1 LRAGRWS
8 AVTRRVRAG
17 GHLRRL
23 PRGPPPPPHP
33 FRYSPGSP
41 HPRSSVTVPAVRGTA
56 TSAAPTHHT
65 DPAAKPGFRP
75 DVQGLR
81 AIAVLLVVLF
91 HAGVETLSGGYVG
104 VDVFFVISG
113 FLITTHLLESLEREG
128 RIRFGRFYARR
139 ARRIL
144 PAALLVA
151 ALTLLA
157 SWIWLSPLLMRS
169 VVGGAIA
176 TALYGPN
183 YFFALQD
190 TDYLAESTPS
200 VY

>member
-1 LRAGRWS
+1 M
-8 AVTRRVRAG
+8 
-17 GHLRRL
+17 
-23 PRGPPPPPHP
+23 
-33 FRYSPGSP
+33 
-41 HPRSSVTVPAVRGTA
+41 
-56 TSAAPTHHT
+56 
-65 DPAAKPGFRP
+65 
-75 DVQGLR
+75 
-81 AIAVLLVVLF
+81 LVVLF

-113 FLITTHLLESLEREG
+113 FLITTHLLEGRERDG

-157 SWIWLSPLLMRS
+157 SWIWLSPLLMRN

-176 TALYGPN
+176 TALYVPN
-183 YFFALQD
+183 YFFAAQD
-190 TDYLAESTPS
+190 TDYLADSSPS
-200 VY
+200 VFQHYWSLGVEEQFYLLWPALLAVGFWLLRHRERRVMVLVGAVTAASFVAGAVMMDLSPSWAFF

>member
-1 LRAGRWS
+1 
-8 AVTRRVRAG
+8 
-17 GHLRRL
+17 
-23 PRGPPPPPHP
+23 
-33 FRYSPGSP
+33 
-41 HPRSSVTVPAVRGTA
+41 PRSSVTVPAARGATA
-56 TSAAPTHHT
+56 SASPPHAT
-65 DPAAKPGFRP
+65 DPTAKPGFRP
-75 DVQGLR
+75 DVQGMR
-81 AIAVLLVVLF
+81 AIAVMLVVLF

-113 FLITTHLLESLEREG
+113 FLITTHLLEGLERDG

-157 SWIWLSPLLMRS
+157 SWSWLSPLLMRS

-176 TALYGPN
+176 TAPDGPH
-183 YFFALQD
+183 YFFGRPDQASR
-190 TDYLAESTPS
+190 ARA
-200 VY
+200 